1 MIVFFVILAAFA
13 PVAWLL
19 WTIYSKDSAQPEPT
33 KWLVRAFLYGVGSA
47 FLSLVISFPMNAV
60 LGQNVDNQTYESLIV
75 ALEDAFLLAAVP
87 EELAKFFMLWLLLR
101 NNPFFDE
108 HFDGIVYSACIG
120 LGFAG
125 FENVIYL
132 LNGIEDWSWISI
144 GVTRALFTVPAHY
157 FFAVLMGYYYSIY
170 HFGIDRSVK
179 TRIMILAAPILAHGL
194 FDTVLFSLQ
203 VDPSLSW
210 FLLILFIVFF
220 TKLKKRAKNRVNEL
234 LKLEENNNTINKIE
248 I

>member
-1 MIVFFVILAAFA
+1 M
-13 PVAWLL
+13 
-19 WTIYSKDSAQPEPT
+19 QPEPT
-33 KWLVRAFLYGVGSA
+33 KWLVKAFLYGVGSL
-47 FLSLVISFPMNAV
+47 FLSFAISMPTSIV
-60 LGQNVDNQTYESLIV
+60 LGLSVDKETYGSLFE

-101 NNPFFDE
+101 KNPFFDE
-108 HFDGIVYSACIG
+108 HFDGIVYAVCVG
-120 LGFAG
+120 LGFAAL
-125 FENVIYL
+125 ENVFYL
-132 LNGIEDWSWISI
+132 FDGIDNWSWIQI
-144 GVTRALFTVPAHY
+144 GVIRALFSVPGHY
-157 FFAVLMGYYYSIY
+157 FDAILMGYYYSIY

-194 FDTVLFSLQ
+194 FDTVLLSLQ

-234 LKLEENNNTINKIE
+234 LKLEENKNTINKIE